1 MEIVVSL
8 EITLTVPLI
17 KITLKML
24 YKRDY
29 QQYLL
34 FDPHIL
40 PLTDLNKQIGLSN
53 MFKGETVKTISRV
66 N

>member
-1 MEIVVSL
+1 MEIALSL
-8 EITLTVPLI
+8 EISLKLVPLI
-17 KITLKML
+17 NFTLKML
-24 YKRDY
+24 YKRDC

-53 MFKGETVKTISRV
+53 MFKGEYS
-66 N
+66 